1 MSRVV
6 LAALVALLALPAA
19 AQRNASGNDDP
30 ARLVALGE
38 RMERQGELTGAMVFY
53 DRALLVDPAYPLA
66 LRAAAENAMA
76 RGAAAEAARYYATWA
91 NAEARNPDALVGLAR
106 TLIAQQKP
114 DEALALLQRAED
126 LNGNRG
132 RISAQRGIA
141 LDLQGNTAGAQAAYA
156 VALDAN
162 TGDAVTTQRMALSLA
177 LGRQDGAALTLM
189 KRFGPEPESAEVRRT
204 LALIHA
210 IGGRQAD
217 AAQIAAS
224 LYPIAEAQKMRA
236 FYAQVPR
243 LTPRERAVAVHFG
256 MLPGGAPITL
266 AASTMPRAELTAPP
280 PAIPTGPAQPTI
292 TATAVP
298 PPPPRAAD
306 PASTPARVTTT
317 PITAAPPVA
326 PQPIAANLLA
336 SRPRIW
342 VQVSSLGD
350 ASRLPVEWRRISGTA
365 GDALAGQLPYVQ
377 RTPTTNRLL
386 VGPYATEAAARQ
398 ALARLKARRV
408 DGFVNRTLAGTSLMP
423 LTP

>member
-1 MSRVV
+1 MSRMA

-38 RMERQGELTGAMVFY
+38 RLERQGELTGAMVFY
-53 DRALLVDPAYPLA
+53 DRALLFDPAYPLA
-66 LRAAAENAMA
+66 LRSAAANAMA
-76 RGAAAEAARYYATWA
+76 RGVPAEAARYYSTWA
-91 NAEARNPDALVGLAR
+91 NAEPRNPEALIGLAG

-132 RISAQRGIA
+132 RIAAQRGIA

-156 VALDAN
+156 IALDAN
-162 TGDAVTTQRMALSLA
+162 TGDMVTTQRMALSLA

-189 KRFGPEPESAEVRRT
+189 KRFGNDPESAEVRRT

-210 IGGRQAD
+210 LGGRQAD
-217 AAQIAAS
+217 AAQMAAS
-224 LYPIAEAQKMRA
+224 LYPLAEAQKMRA
-236 FYAQVPR
+236 FYAQLPR

-256 MLPGGAPITL
+256 MLPGGAPIVT
-266 AASTMPRAELTAPP
+266 AGNAAPP
-280 PAIPTGPAQPTI
+280 PPPAPAPAIPTGPAAPTI
-292 TATAVP
+292 TATPVA
-298 PPPPRAAD
+298 PPPPRPAAPT
-306 PASTPARVTTT
+306 PAPARVTTAPVT
-317 PITAAPPVA
+317 TSPPVT
-326 PQPIAANLLA
+326 PRPIAGNLLA

-350 ASRLPVEWRRISGTA
+350 ASRLGVEWRRIRGAA
-365 GDALAGQLPYVQ
+365 GGVLAGQLPYVQ
-377 RTPTTNRLL
+377 RAGATHRLL

-398 ALARLKARRV
+398 AIAALKARRV
-408 DGFVNRTLAGTSLMP
+408 DSFINRTPAGANLVP